1 LQTPFDLGDQVF
13 GEAQVM
19 ERLLHDRS
27 GVLRLATVTLK
38 ALLGFEAATLAVFG
52 VFFCVSC
59 VGDSSAPNRGAVT
72 L

>member
-1 LQTPFDLGDQVF
+1 
-13 GEAQVM
+13 M

-38 ALLGFEAATLAVFG
+38 VPLGFEAATLAAFD

-59 VGDSSAPNRGAVT
+59 VGVIVRLFRFIWGGW
-72 L
+72 LR